1 MIEQIEAMIQAAI
14 PDARVAVID
23 PMQDG
28 QHFEAIVVSES
39 FEGQPL
45 VRQHQAVLKALKT
58 QLDSNVVHAL
68 ALKTFTPAKWEA
80 NKAQY
85 SVEL

>member
-1 MIEQIEAMIQAAI
+1 MIEQIEETIRTAI

-23 PMQDG
+23 PMNDG

-39 FEGQPL
+39 FVGKPL
-45 VRQHQAVLKALKT
+45 VRQHQAVLNSLKAE
-58 QLDSNVVHAL
+58 LDGNIVHAL
-68 ALKTFTPAKWEA
+68 ALKTFTPEKWEA
-80 NKAQY
+80 NKDQY